1 MAIKKMTSRY
11 REIMRRQVCGH
22 TPAQIKNDL
31 GISNGNFSIITS
43 SELYLNEKYKMEDE
57 IEKGVIKKLGEG
69 RTLDPVNQILQ
80 NACEE
85 SANTNVQ
92 LMRSGSEKVKQLS
105 AWDILNRRGYRP
117 IEHVAMDGELRLKGV
132 ASDHVNKALEDLGDG
147 QPEK

>member
-1 MAIKKMTSRY
+1 MTSRY

-43 SELYLNEKYKMEDE
+43 SELYLEEKRKMEGE
-57 IEKGVIKKLGEG
+57 IEKGFIKKLSEG
-69 RTLDPVNQILQ
+69 RALDPVNQILQ
-80 NACEE
+80 DACKE
-85 SANTNVQ
+85 SAETNVQ
-92 LMRSGSEKVKQLS
+92 LMRTGSEKVKQLS

-132 ASDHVNKALEDLGDG
+132 ASDHVNKALKDLGDG
-147 QPEK
+147 QSKE

>member
-1 MAIKKMTSRY
+1 
-11 REIMRRQVCGH
+11 MRRQVCGH

-43 SELYLNEKYKMEDE
+43 SELYLEEKRKMESE
-57 IEKGVIKKLGEG
+57 IEKGFIKKLSEG
-69 RTLDPVNQILQ
+69 RALDPVNQILQ
-80 NACEE
+80 DACVE

-92 LMRSGSEKVKQLS
+92 LMRTGSEKVKQLS

-132 ASDHVNKALEDLGDG
+132 ASDHVNKALKDLGDG
-147 QPEK
+147 QSKE